1 LPAGK
6 LKSRRRRDSLRQNR
20 LVLRPS
26 RFKSGPGPLRMALIK
41 ASPCLSAFFARLVRP
56 ISTAKWL
63 SQFMQRFL
71 PTQTSRVQWLTNPG
85 KWLKQFRKF
94 FASKVPSQTARAT
107 WLSRF
112 TSILNIFGNS
122 RHRPTLNDKRALL
135 DSNPLIYG

>member
-1 LPAGK
+1 MPAGK
-6 LKSRRRRDSLRQNR
+6 LQSRRKSDPLRQNR

-26 RFKSGPGPLRMALIK
+26 RFKSGPGPVRMALIK
-41 ASPCLSAFFARLVRP
+41 ASPCLSAFFTRLVRP

-63 SQFMQRFL
+63 SRHMQRFL

-94 FASKVPSQTARAT
+94 FASKVPSQTARTT

-112 TSILNIFGNS
+112 ISILKIFGNNH
-122 RHRPTLNDKRALL
+122 HRPTLNDKRALL
-135 DSNPLIYG
+135 NSNPFIYG